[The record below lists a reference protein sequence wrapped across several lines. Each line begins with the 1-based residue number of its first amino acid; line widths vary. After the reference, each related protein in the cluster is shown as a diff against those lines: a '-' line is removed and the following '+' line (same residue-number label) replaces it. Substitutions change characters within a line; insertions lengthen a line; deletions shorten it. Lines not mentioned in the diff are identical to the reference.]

1 MQQTYLPWTEK
12 YRPKNLNEVIG
23 QKEIVNRLKSFAT
36 SKNMPNLLFTGPAGV
51 GKTTCALAMAKE
63 LYSEGFFQNFLELN
77 ASDER
82 GIDVVRNT
90 IKDFAR
96 TLPFGGVDFKII
108 FLDESDALTSDA
120 QSALRR
126 TMEKYTSTCRFILSC
141 NYSSKIIDPIQSR
154 CTVFRFKPFSSHDI
168 WEMVERI
175 SKTENFTIT
184 EDGLR
189 AINYVCDGDM
199 RRAQNILQSAFAS
212 SSEINEKVI
221 FSVSS
226 RAHPTEIDEMIE
238 CALTGDFI
246 GSRKRLDELLFNYGM
261 SGEDVIKQIYKNV
274 VDSEKIDVNKKI
286 WLVDKIGEFN
296 FRMVEGANERIQL
309 EAMLAQFM
317 KKQN

>member
-12 YRPKNLNEVIG
+12 YRPKNLDEIIG
-23 QKEIVNRLKSFAT
+23 QKNIVDRLKSFV
-36 SKNMPNLLFTGPAGV
+36 SSRNMPNLLFAGPAGI
-51 GKTTCALAMAKE
+51 GKTTCALAMAQE
-63 LYSEGFFQNFLELN
+63 LYKDGYSQNFLELN

-96 TLPFGGVDFKII
+96 TLPFGGVDFKIA

-126 TMEKYTSTCRFILSC
+126 TMEKYTGTCRFILSC

-154 CTVFRFKPFSSHDI
+154 CTVFRFRPFSSHDI
-168 WEMVERI
+168 QEMVSRI
-175 SKTENFTIT
+175 SKQEKFNVT

-212 SSEINEKVI
+212 SKEINEKVV
-221 FSVSS
+221 FAVSS
-226 RAHPTEIDEMIE
+226 RAHPTEINKMIE

-261 SGEDVIKQIYKNV
+261 SGEDVIKQIYKNI
-274 VDSEKIDVNKKI
+274 VDSEKIDVDKKI

-317 KKQN
+317 KKQG